1 MTNENQNETIE
12 QTEQAAA
19 PAAAEKP
26 TMSPSLTRTVEFALT
41 VAQVDAAADKRL
53 KQMAKTVK
61 IAGFRP
67 GHVPLS
73 RVKQMYGSQ
82 AKWEALNDQVGEK
95 FAQIAQ
101 EQNLYVVGTPS
112 IEPVEG
118 KDTDS
123 ELNFVAKFEVYPEIP
138 AVDLSG
144 AEIEQANCAVTDADV
159 TRTID
164 VLRQQ
169 RVQYEATEKAAEKE
183 DEVNINFVGKIDDV
197 AFEGGSAENF
207 PFVLGQGR
215 MLPEFETAV
224 EGLKAGESRT
234 FDLPFPEDYHG
245 KDVAGKTAQFT
256 VTVNS
261 VSAPKLPELN
271 SDFAKALGVK
281 DGNVEKMQ
289 ADIKSNLEREIANR
303 AKSITKN
310 NVMDALIKAGE
321 FDVPMAMV
329 NEDIERLQQ
338 NARADLR
345 ARGIPVDDKMTL
357 PADIFTD
364 RATRRVR
371 LGLLIAE
378 IVKTNSLQATPEQ
391 VQAHVE
397 NIAAA
402 YEDPQGFVKWYMGDA
417 QRKSEIEAITMEDN
431 VVEWA
436 LKQAKVTAKDIS
448 FEELMNPQA

>member
-1 MTNENQNETIE
+1 MTTETNNEVIE
-12 QTEQAAA
+12 QTEPAAA
-19 PAAAEKP
+19 PAVEKP
-26 TMSPSLTRTVEFALT
+26 SMTPSLSRTVEFALT

-67 GHVPLS
+67 GHVPMS

-138 AVDLSG
+138 AVNLSG

-169 RVQYEATEKAAEKE
+169 RVQYEAADKAAAKD

-207 PFVLGQGR
+207 TFVVGQGR

-261 VSAPKLPELN
+261 VAAPKLPELN

-281 DGNVEKMQ
+281 DGDVAKMQ
-289 ADIKSNLEREIANR
+289 ADIKTNLEREIANR

-310 NVMDALIKAGE
+310 NVMDALVKAGE

-378 IVKTNSLQATPEQ
+378 IVKTKSLQATPEQ

-402 YEDPQGFVKWYMGDA
+402 YEDPQGFVKWYMSDA

>member
-1 MTNENQNETIE
+1 MTTETNNEVIE
-12 QTEQAAA
+12 QTEQAVAA
-19 PAAAEKP
+19 PAEKP
-26 TMSPSLTRTVEFALT
+26 TMTPSLTRTVEFALT

-53 KQMAKTVK
+53 KQMAKSVK

-67 GHVPLS
+67 GHVPMS

-82 AKWEALNDQVGEK
+82 AKWEALNDQVGEEFAKQAIEQK
-95 FAQIAQ
+95 FQI
-101 EQNLYVVGTPS
+101 VGAPD
-112 IEPVEG
+112 IEPIAG
-118 KDTDS
+118 QDS
-123 ELNFVAKFEVYPEIP
+123 ETQMAFKAKFEVYPEIP

-144 AEIEQANCAVTDADV
+144 AEIEQANCTVTDADV

-169 RVQYEATEKAAEKE
+169 RVQYEAADKAAEKE
-183 DEVNINFVGKIDDV
+183 DQVNINFVGKIDDV
-197 AFEGGSAENF
+197 AFEGGSAENY

-281 DGNVEKMQ
+281 DGDVEKMQ
-289 ADIKSNLEREIANR
+289 ADIKVNLEREIANR
-303 AKSITKN
+303 AKAITKN
-310 NVMDALIKAGE
+310 NVMDALIKAAE

-329 NEDIERLQQ
+329 NEDIQRLQH
-338 NARADLR
+338 NAREDLR

-364 RATRRVR
+364 RAQRRVR
-371 LGLLIAE
+371 LGLLIAD
-378 IVKTNSLQATPEQ
+378 VVNKNDLRSTPEQ

-402 YEDPQGFVKWYMGDA
+402 YEDPQGFVKWYMSDA

-431 VVEWA
+431 VVQWA
-436 LKQAKVTAKDIS
+436 LKNAKVTTKDVT

>member
-1 MTNENQNETIE
+1 MTTETNNEVIE

-19 PAAAEKP
+19 PAEKP
-26 TMSPSLTRTVEFALT
+26 TMTPSLTRTVEFALT
-41 VAQVDAAADKRL
+41 TAQVDAAADKRL

-67 GHVPLS
+67 GHVPMS

-82 AKWEALNDQVGEK
+82 AKWEALNDQVSEK

-118 KDTDS
+118 KEGDE
-123 ELNFVAKFEVYPEIP
+123 ELNFVAKFEVYPEVP

-144 AEIEQANCAVTDADV
+144 VEIEQATCAVTDADV

-169 RVQYEATEKAAEKE
+169 RVQYEAADKAAEKE
-183 DEVNINFVGKIDDV
+183 DQVNINFVGKIDDV
-197 AFEGGSAENF
+197 AFQGGSAENF

-281 DGNVEKMQ
+281 DGDVEKMQ
-289 ADIKSNLEREIANR
+289 ADIKNNLEREIANR

-310 NVMDALIKAGE
+310 NVMDALVKAGE

-329 NEDIERLQQ
+329 NEDVERLQH
-338 NARADLR
+338 NAREDLR

-431 VVEWA
+431 VVSWA
-436 LKQAKVTAKDIS
+436 LNNAKVSAKEVT

>member
-1 MTNENQNETIE
+1 MTTETNNEVIE

-19 PAAAEKP
+19 PAEKP
-26 TMSPSLTRTVEFALT
+26 TMTPSLTRTVEFALT
-41 VAQVDAAADKRL
+41 TAQVDAAADKRL

-67 GHVPLS
+67 GHVPMS

-101 EQNLYVVGTPS
+101 EQTLYVVGTPS

-118 KDTDS
+118 KEGDE
-123 ELNFVAKFEVYPEIP
+123 ELNFVAKFEVYPEVP

-144 AEIEQANCAVTDADV
+144 VEIEQATCAVTDADV

-169 RVQYEATEKAAEKE
+169 RIQYEAADKAAEKE
-183 DEVNINFVGKIDDV
+183 DQVNINFVGKIDDV
-197 AFEGGSAENF
+197 AFQGGSAENF

-281 DGNVEKMQ
+281 DGDVEKMQ
-289 ADIKSNLEREIANR
+289 ADIKTNLEREIANR

-310 NVMDALIKAGE
+310 NVMDALVKAGE

-329 NEDIERLQQ
+329 NEDIERLQH
-338 NARADLR
+338 NAREDLR

-431 VVEWA
+431 VVAWA
-436 LKQAKVTAKDIS
+436 LNNAKVSAKEVT

>member
-1 MTNENQNETIE
+1 MTTETNNEVIE
-12 QTEQAAA
+12 QTEPAAA
-19 PAAAEKP
+19 PAVEKP
-26 TMSPSLTRTVEFALT
+26 SMTPSLTRTVEFALT

-67 GHVPLS
+67 GHVPMS

-112 IEPVEG
+112 IESVEG

-138 AVDLSG
+138 AVNLSG

-169 RVQYEATEKAAEKE
+169 RVQYEAADKAAAKE

-197 AFEGGSAENF
+197 TFEGGSAENF
-207 PFVLGQGR
+207 TFVVGQGR

-261 VSAPKLPELN
+261 VAAPKLPELN

-281 DGNVEKMQ
+281 DGDVAKMQ
-289 ADIKSNLEREIANR
+289 ADIKTNLEREIANR

-310 NVMDALIKAGE
+310 NVMDALVKAGE

-378 IVKTNSLQATPEQ
+378 IVKTKSLQATPEQ

-402 YEDPQGFVKWYMGDA
+402 YEDPQGFVKWYMSDA

>member
-1 MTNENQNETIE
+1 MTTETNNEVIE
-12 QTEQAAA
+12 QTEPVAT
-19 PAAAEKP
+19 PAAEKP
-26 TMSPSLTRTVEFALT
+26 SMTPSLTRTVEFSVSTAD
-41 VAQVDAAADKRL
+41 VDAATEKRL
-53 KQMAKTVK
+53 KQMSKNVK

-67 GHVPLS
+67 GHVPMS

-82 AKWEALNDQVGEK
+82 ARWEALNDQVGVK
-95 FAQIAQ
+95 FAQLAQ
-101 EQNLYVVGTPS
+101 EQDLYIVGTPN
-112 IEPVEG
+112 IDPVEG
-118 KDTDS
+118 KESDT
-123 ELNFVAKFEVYPEIP
+123 ELNFSAQFEVYPDVP
-138 AVDLSG
+138 AVDLSN
-144 AEIEQANCAVTDADV
+144 AEIEKATCAVTDADV
-159 TRTID
+159 QRTID

-169 RVQYEATEKAAEKE
+169 RVQYEAADKAASK
-183 DEVNINFVGKIDDV
+183 DDQVNINFVGKIDDV

-207 PFVLGQGR
+207 TFVVGQGR

-224 EGLKAGESRT
+224 EGLKAGETRT

-261 VSAPKLPELN
+261 VAAPKLPELN

-281 DGNVEKMQ
+281 DGDVEKMQ
-289 ADIKSNLEREIANR
+289 ADIKANLEREIANR
-303 AKSITKN
+303 AKAITKN
-310 NVMDALIKAGE
+310 NVMDALVKAVE

-329 NEDIERLQQ
+329 NEDVLRLQQ
-338 NARADLR
+338 NAREDLR

-364 RATRRVR
+364 RAQRRVR
-371 LGLLIAE
+371 LGLLIGE
-378 IVKTNSLQATPEQ
+378 IVKNNQLQATPEQ
-391 VQAHVE
+391 VQAHAE

-402 YEDPQGFVKWYMGDA
+402 YEDPQGFIKWYMSDA

-436 LKQAKVTAKDIS
+436 LNQAKVVSKEVT
-448 FEELMNPQA
+448 FEELMNSQA

>member
-1 MTNENQNETIE
+1 MTTETNNEVIE

-19 PAAAEKP
+19 PAEKP
-26 TMSPSLTRTVEFALT
+26 TMTPSLTRTVEFALT
-41 VAQVDAAADKRL
+41 TAQVDAAADKRL

-67 GHVPLS
+67 GHVPMS

-118 KDTDS
+118 KEGDE
-123 ELNFVAKFEVYPEIP
+123 ELNFVAKFEVYPEVP

-144 AEIEQANCAVTDADV
+144 VEIEQATCAVTDADV

-169 RVQYEATEKAAEKE
+169 RIQYEAADKAAEKE
-183 DEVNINFVGKIDDV
+183 DQVNINFVGKIDDV
-197 AFEGGSAENF
+197 AFQGGSAENF

-281 DGNVEKMQ
+281 DGDVEKMQ
-289 ADIKSNLEREIANR
+289 ADIKTNLEREIANR

-310 NVMDALIKAGE
+310 NVMDALVKAGE

-329 NEDIERLQQ
+329 NEDIERLQH
-338 NARADLR
+338 NAREDLR

-431 VVEWA
+431 VVAWA
-436 LKQAKVTAKDIS
+436 LTNAKVSAKEVT

>member
-1 MTNENQNETIE
+1 MTTETNNEVIE

-19 PAAAEKP
+19 APAEKP
-26 TMSPSLTRTVEFALT
+26 TMTPSLTRTVEFALT

-53 KQMAKTVK
+53 KQMAKSVK

-67 GHVPLS
+67 GHVPMS

-144 AEIEQANCAVTDADV
+144 AEIEQANCTVTDADV

-169 RVQYEATEKAAEKE
+169 RVQYEAADKAAEKE
-183 DEVNINFVGKIDDV
+183 DQVNINFVGKIDDV
-197 AFEGGSAENF
+197 AFEGGSAENY

-281 DGNVEKMQ
+281 DGDVEKMQ
-289 ADIKSNLEREIANR
+289 ADIKVNLEREIANR
-303 AKSITKN
+303 AKAITKN
-310 NVMDALIKAGE
+310 NVMDALIKAAE

-329 NEDIERLQQ
+329 NEDIQRLQH
-338 NARADLR
+338 NAREDLR

-364 RATRRVR
+364 RAQRRVR
-371 LGLLIAE
+371 LGLLIAD
-378 IVKTNSLQATPEQ
+378 VVNKNDLRSTPEQ

-402 YEDPQGFVKWYMGDA
+402 YEDPQGFVKWYINDA

-431 VVEWA
+431 VVQWA
-436 LKQAKVTAKDIS
+436 LKNAKVATKDVT

>member
-169 RVQYEATEKAAEKE
+169 RVQYEAADKAAEKE

-234 FDLPFPEDYHG
+234 FDLPFPDDYHG

-448 FEELMNPQA
+448 FEELMNPQT

>member
-1 MTNENQNETIE
+1 MTTETNNEVIE
-12 QTEQAAA
+12 QTEQAVAA
-19 PAAAEKP
+19 PAEKP
-26 TMSPSLTRTVEFALT
+26 TMTPSLTRTVEFALT

-53 KQMAKTVK
+53 KQMAKSVK

-67 GHVPLS
+67 GHVPMS

-123 ELNFVAKFEVYPEIP
+123 DLNFVAKFEVYPEIP

-144 AEIEQANCAVTDADV
+144 AEIEQANCTVTDADV

-169 RVQYEATEKAAEKE
+169 RVQYEAADKAAEKE
-183 DEVNINFVGKIDDV
+183 DQVNINFVGKIDDV
-197 AFEGGSAENF
+197 AFEGGSAENY

-281 DGNVEKMQ
+281 DGDVEKMQ
-289 ADIKSNLEREIANR
+289 ADIKVNLEREIANR
-303 AKSITKN
+303 AKAITKN
-310 NVMDALIKAGE
+310 NVMDALIKAAE

-329 NEDIERLQQ
+329 NEDIQRLQH
-338 NARADLR
+338 NAREDLR

-364 RATRRVR
+364 RAQRRVR
-371 LGLLIAE
+371 LGLLIAD
-378 IVKTNSLQATPEQ
+378 VALWPA
-391 VQAHVE
+391 VL
-397 NIAAA
+397 
-402 YEDPQGFVKWYMGDA
+402 
-417 QRKSEIEAITMEDN
+417 AI
-431 VVEWA
+431 
-436 LKQAKVTAKDIS
+436 
-448 FEELMNPQA
+448 

>member
-1 MTNENQNETIE
+1 MTTETNNEVIE
-12 QTEQAAA
+12 QTEQAVAA
-19 PAAAEKP
+19 PAEKP
-26 TMSPSLTRTVEFALT
+26 TMTPSLTRTVEFALT

-53 KQMAKTVK
+53 KQMAKSVK

-67 GHVPLS
+67 GHVPMS

-144 AEIEQANCAVTDADV
+144 AEIEQANCTVTDADV

-169 RVQYEATEKAAEKE
+169 RVQYEAADKAAEKE
-183 DEVNINFVGKIDDV
+183 DQVNINFVGKIDDV
-197 AFEGGSAENF
+197 AFEGGSAENY

-281 DGNVEKMQ
+281 DGDVEKMQ
-289 ADIKSNLEREIANR
+289 ADIKVNLEREIANR
-303 AKSITKN
+303 AKAITKN
-310 NVMDALIKAGE
+310 NVMDALIKAAE

-329 NEDIERLQQ
+329 NEDIQRLQH
-338 NARADLR
+338 NAREDLR

-364 RATRRVR
+364 RAQRRVR
-371 LGLLIAE
+371 LGLLIAD
-378 IVKTNSLQATPEQ
+378 VVNKNDLRSTPEQ

-402 YEDPQGFVKWYMGDA
+402 YEDPQGFV
-417 QRKSEIEAITMEDN
+417 
-431 VVEWA
+431 
-436 LKQAKVTAKDIS
+436 
-448 FEELMNPQA
+448 

>member
-1 MTNENQNETIE
+1 MTTETNNEVIE
-12 QTEQAAA
+12 QTETAAAA
-19 PAAAEKP
+19 PAEKP
-26 TMSPSLTRTVEFALT
+26 SMTPSLTRTVEFALS

-53 KQMAKTVK
+53 KQMAKSVK

-67 GHVPLS
+67 GHVPMS

-95 FAQIAQ
+95 FAQLAQ

-144 AEIEQANCAVTDADV
+144 AEIEQANCTVTDADV

-169 RVQYEATEKAAEKE
+169 RVQYEAADKAAEK
-183 DEVNINFVGKIDDV
+183 DDQVNINFVGKIDDV
-197 AFEGGSAENF
+197 AFEGGSAENY

-215 MLPEFETAV
+215 MLPEFETAI

-289 ADIKSNLEREIANR
+289 ADIKVNLEREIANR
-303 AKSITKN
+303 AKAITKN
-310 NVMDALIKAGE
+310 NVMDALIKAAE

-329 NEDIERLQQ
+329 NEDVQRLQV
-338 NARADLR
+338 NAREDLR

-364 RATRRVR
+364 RAQRRVR
-371 LGLLIAE
+371 LGLLIAD
-378 IVKTNSLQATPEQ
+378 VVNKNDLRSTPEQ

-402 YEDPQGFVKWYMGDA
+402 YEDPQGFVKWYMSDA

-431 VVEWA
+431 VVQWA
-436 LKQAKVTAKDIS
+436 LKNAKVTTKDVT

>member
-1 MTNENQNETIE
+1 MTTETNNEVIE
-12 QTEQAAA
+12 QTEQAVAA
-19 PAAAEKP
+19 PAEKP
-26 TMSPSLTRTVEFALT
+26 TMTPSLTRTVEFALT

-53 KQMAKTVK
+53 KQMAKSVK

-67 GHVPLS
+67 GHVPMS

-144 AEIEQANCAVTDADV
+144 AEIEQANCTVTDADV

-169 RVQYEATEKAAEKE
+169 RVQYEAADKAAEKE
-183 DEVNINFVGKIDDV
+183 DQVNINFVGKIDDV
-197 AFEGGSAENF
+197 AFEGGSAENY

-281 DGNVEKMQ
+281 DGDVEKMQ
-289 ADIKSNLEREIANR
+289 ADIKVNLEREIANR
-303 AKSITKN
+303 AKAITKN
-310 NVMDALIKAGE
+310 NVMDALIKAAE

-329 NEDIERLQQ
+329 NEDIQRLQH
-338 NARADLR
+338 NAREDLR

-364 RATRRVR
+364 RAQRRVR
-371 LGLLIAE
+371 LGLLIAD
-378 IVKTNSLQATPEQ
+378 VVNKNDLRSTPEQ

-402 YEDPQGFVKWYMGDA
+402 YEDPQGFVK
-417 QRKSEIEAITMEDN
+417 
-431 VVEWA
+431 
-436 LKQAKVTAKDIS
+436 
-448 FEELMNPQA
+448 